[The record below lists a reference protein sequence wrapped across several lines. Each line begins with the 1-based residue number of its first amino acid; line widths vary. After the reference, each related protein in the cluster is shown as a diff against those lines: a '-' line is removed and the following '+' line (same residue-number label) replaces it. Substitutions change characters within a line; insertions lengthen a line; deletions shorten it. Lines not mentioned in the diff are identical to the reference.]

1 MSVIGRWLLPFMLL
15 VVMAAACGTGR
26 SAAPAE
32 PTPPN
37 RAFAPIPTLYPPHAD
52 VLVPCIEDGYCGVL
66 EVGGRLLASAWLDDE
81 RMYLTDVE
89 GNIRLLNVETGKVAT
104 VLEGL
109 VFPQGVTVLDGRL
122 YVSDLGNCRQV
133 AMETDGVS
141 GGCRVSP
148 EIRTE
153 DLREYLSRVR
163 ARILSYSI
171 DEFGRLDDQRIVT
184 NSLPTRGVDHS
195 PNGLTNDGEYIYV
208 SIGSVLNYMG
218 EEARIPDI
226 GDELEDLHPRMDLS
240 GVIARFDPPDGEI
253 EVYASGFRNV
263 YGISIAP
270 DGTIYGADNDD
281 DNADRVKH
289 LEELNAIVEGG
300 FYGYP
305 DWGTNEAPPEENVV
319 EPLVVLDGSA
329 STYAH
334 ANPDGVYVAYR
345 SLMPG
350 WGFVVDRFDYE
361 TWTPEPIFRYT
372 SYITSILER
381 DGMLYLTT
389 LSGNVHVI
397 DPRVSELPIYAP
409 PGGPFRNNDY
419 VYQVISSESPI
430 IQSRYDVYLDGGR
443 LLYVKGSCKEAD
455 RTTWFF
461 LHVVPV
467 DTSELGEGRE
477 EHGFDNLDFRFS
489 SGRGWRSGGSCFVV
503 VELPEYEIHEI
514 DTGQTVLGE
523 DGYTTVWDAEYRF
536 ER

>member
-1 MSVIGRWLLPFMLL
+1 MEGR
-15 VVMAAACGTGR
+15 
-26 SAAPAE
+26 
-32 PTPPN
+32 
-37 RAFAPIPTLYPPHAD
+37 
-52 VLVPCIEDGYCGVL
+52 
-66 EVGGRLLASAWLDDE
+66 
-81 RMYLTDVE
+81 
-89 GNIRLLNVETGKVAT
+89 IRLLNVETGEAAT

-109 VFPQGVTVLDGRL
+109 TVPQGVTVLDGRL

-133 AMETDGVS
+133 AMELDGVS

-184 NSLPTRGVDHS
+184 NMLPTRGVDHS

-281 DNADRVKH
+281 KVEHR
-289 LEELNAIVEGG
+289 EELNAIVEGG

-305 DWGTNEAPPEENVV
+305 DWGTNEAPPGENVI
-319 EPLVVLDGSA
+319 EPLAVLEGVA

-334 ANPDGVYVAYR
+334 ANPDGVYTAYR
-345 SLMPG
+345 LLLPAG
-350 WGFVVDRFDYE
+350 WISVVDRFDYE
-361 TWTPEPIFRYT
+361 TWTPERIFRYT
-372 SYITSILER
+372 AHITSILER
-381 DGMLYLTT
+381 DGILYLTT
-389 LSGNVHVI
+389 FSGNVHVI
-397 DPRVSELPIYAP
+397 DPRVAELPIYAH

-419 VYQVISSESPI
+419 VYRAISSGPPI

-443 LLYVKGSCKEAD
+443 LLYVKSSCSEAD
-455 RTTWFF
+455 WMTRFF

-467 DTSELGEGRE
+467 DPNDLGEGGE
-477 EHGFDNLDFRFS
+477 GHGFDNLDFTFI

-503 VELPEYEIHEI
+503 VELPEYEIRQI
-514 DTGQTVLGE
+514 RTGQFTREAE
-523 DGYTTVWDAEYRF
+523 DYVNVWDAEYQF